1 MQQLHSWWTSPA
13 AQPLPASTQGPHQL
27 ETWLRETC
35 MALEKRAKEVAQPR
49 TLPKTALA
57 LCTHHKD
64 LQQLALQGEV
74 KAGRVTHSLEGR
86 AEVGDALH
94 QRKLVLQVLRPKR
107 EEHSLNCGKG

>member
-1 MQQLHSWWTSPA
+1 
-13 AQPLPASTQGPHQL
+13 
-27 ETWLRETC
+27 
-35 MALEKRAKEVAQPR
+35 MALGKRAKEVAQPR

-86 AEVGDALH
+86 AQVGDALH